1 MEEVWF
7 KSNDFELAGTLC
19 IPKGATK
26 KKFPGL
32 IYCSGFAGYKKS
44 RMKIIQGLCN
54 SGDYVVFTFDFRG
67 IRKSEGK
74 LDFAAQVDDLK
85 AAITYLQ
92 SRKEVDD
99 RIIVVGM
106 CLGGAVAICT
116 AAQDQRIKA
125 VAIWDTPVLSQ
136 PDLDRMLKL
145 PGAISTRIH
154 GFYHSWHVSGTMGYN
169 KKAWAWAKINPIE
182 CISNI
187 SPRPLLIIHRK
198 NDIQVPSRY
207 AHVLYDKAREP
218 KKLIMVDGRNHSEL
232 ADFFTS
238 TDKKDG
244 AINLTLDWLSHFQ
257 E

>member
-7 KSNDFELAGTLC
+7 KSNGFSLSGNLC
-19 IPKGATK
+19 IPKDASE
-26 KKFPGL
+26 KKFTGL

-44 RMKIIQGLCN
+44 RKKIIQGLCN
-54 SGDYVVFTFDFRG
+54 SGEYVVFTFDFRG
-67 IRKSEGK
+67 IRKSEGR

-92 SRKEVDD
+92 SRKEVND

-106 CLGGAVAICT
+106 CLGGAVAVCT

-154 GFYHSWHVSGTMGYN
+154 GFYHSWHVRGTRGYI

-182 CISNI
+182 YISNI

-198 NDIQVPSRY
+198 NDVVVPSDC
-207 AHVLYDKAREP
+207 AHMLYDKAWEP
-218 KKLIMVDGRNHSEL
+218 KKLIMAEGRNHSEL

-238 TDKKDG
+238 TKKNDG
-244 AINLTLDWLSHFQ
+244 AINLTLNWLSHI
-257 E
+257 